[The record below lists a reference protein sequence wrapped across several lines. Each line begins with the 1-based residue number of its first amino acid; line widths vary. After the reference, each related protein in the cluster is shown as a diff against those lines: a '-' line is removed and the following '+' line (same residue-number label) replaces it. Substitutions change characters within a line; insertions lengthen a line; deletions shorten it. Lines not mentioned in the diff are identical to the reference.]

1 MWWMMF
7 SLMSES
13 KMEMPQAVRSV
24 LYEAYPLVEAL
35 MDRRKGVNPVLI
47 ANVEAYIQV
56 ASQMLRKAV
65 QNGHPAAV
73 IVCQKSHKP
82 IRLMLEQFNDL
93 YELYDAMWGPAKA
106 LKDEQVEKEA
116 QSLAEKYISDDPFE
130 DGEGLNAVKEAL
142 REQD

>member
-1 MWWMMF
+1 
-7 SLMSES
+7 
-13 KMEMPQAVRSV
+13 
-24 LYEAYPLVEAL
+24 
-35 MDRRKGVNPVLI
+35 
-47 ANVEAYIQV
+47 
-56 ASQMLRKAV
+56 
-65 QNGHPAAV
+65 
-73 IVCQKSHKP
+73 
-82 IRLMLEQFNDL
+82 MLEQFNDL